1 MRPIGV
7 GEVIRSVIAKC
18 VTGVTKRDIIGASG
32 TLKVCA
38 GLKSGA
44 EAAIHAMHGI
54 FDADNTDAVLLIDA
68 SNAFNSLNRASAL
81 HNVAALCPILGTYAT
96 NTYRAPA
103 RLFVTGGKELK
114 CTEGTTQGDPL
125 AMSLYAISLQP
136 LITYH
141 NLPSNAK
148 QCWYADDATGAGSL
162 EELRKWWDGLNEMG
176 PSLGYY
182 PSAKKCWLVTKLEKE
197 SEAKEVFGD
206 TAINISKTKNIWAPR

>member
-1 MRPIGV
+1 MITIIIIMRPIGV
-7 GEVIRSVIAKC
+7 GEVIRRVIAKC

-32 TLKVCA
+32 A

-68 SNAFNSLNRASAL
+68 SDAFNSLNRASAL

-125 AMSLYAISLQP
+125 AMSL
-136 LITYH
+136 
-141 NLPSNAK
+141 
-148 QCWYADDATGAGSL
+148 
-162 EELRKWWDGLNEMG
+162 
-176 PSLGYY
+176 
-182 PSAKKCWLVTKLEKE
+182 
-197 SEAKEVFGD
+197 
-206 TAINISKTKNIWAPR
+206 